1 MGDPA
6 YRGRLARRGGP
17 TLRVASMRRPYL
29 GAARGWS
36 GRGRGRC
43 QRGRRVGG
51 PGLQGGGWLGEA
63 ALSVRMKL
71 KRLPVF
77 GRLAGL
83 GHPRLGC
90 ATHFTK
96 RSMSGSQV
104 LNWLVLVMS
113 CWMRCWQTVNA
124 EFESSPEFFSAS
136 MRSNKPSSR
145 S

>member
-1 MGDPA
+1 MDAGGEELKVGSGTP
-6 YRGRLARRGGP
+6 GRETRS
-17 TLRVASMRRPYL
+17 T
-29 GAARGWS
+29 
-36 GRGRGRC
+36 
-43 QRGRRVGG
+43 
-51 PGLQGGGWLGEA
+51 GGGWLGEA
-63 ALSVRMKL
+63 ALRVSMKL

-77 GRLAGL
+77 GRLSGL

-90 ATHFTK
+90 TTHFTK